1 MRNSLQLK
9 LLIAFML
16 IISLTLGSV
25 IFGISLF
32 IKDQMVADKQKDLLQ
47 KGTELAQSIQFLQD
61 FPSNMDRLNDFLSHA
76 DQYLGARIW
85 ILDKSRQVIAISGGQ
100 MGMGHM
106 QNMHMG
112 SMGLGMGMGN
122 MRSLIGQLDPVYSGQ
137 ILTKIMDQPYY
148 GEKMVIVAVPIKQ
161 ADGTV
166 IGAVLLNAPVT
177 GINDFMQRIYYY
189 IGAGGIIALL
199 FAFLIANRLTQTI
212 VKPLKEMET
221 AAETLA
227 KGDYNI
233 RIKPHGS
240 DEVAR
245 LGGAINSLAQ
255 ELSNYME
262 EVEKAEQLRRE
273 FVANVSHEL
282 RTPLTIL
289 RSYTEALLDGI
300 ITEPNQMKTHLR
312 DMQEEIIRLE
322 HLVKDLLDLSRLQN
336 ETAAWHTEPIPLPD
350 IADGALHMF
359 KQKANHKNIAL
370 RLETA
375 TSVPLISGNGERL
388 TQLLFIFLDN
398 ALQHTLPGGNITV
411 SIKQT
416 ASAVELTVADTG
428 TGIAKEDLPHIWERF
443 YKADKSHQRTD
454 TGAGLGLAIAKQ
466 IIERHKATVTVTSQ
480 LSQGT
485 KFTVKFPLKNSG

>member
-1 MRNSLQLK
+1 MRNSLQFK
-9 LLIAFML
+9 LLIAFMI

-32 IKDQMVADKQKDLLQ
+32 IKDQVVADKQKDLLQ
-47 KGTELAQSIQFLQD
+47 KGTELAQSIQFLQN
-61 FPSNMDRLNDFLSHA
+61 FPNNMDRLNDFLNHA

-85 ILDKSRQVIAISGGQ
+85 ILDKSRQVIAISGGR
-100 MGMGHM
+100 MGMGNM

-112 SMGLGMGMGN
+112 NMGLGMGN
-122 MRSLIGQLDPVYSGQ
+122 MRSLMGQLDPVYSGQ
-137 ILTKIMDQPYY
+137 ILTKITEQPYY
-148 GEKMVIVAVPIKQ
+148 GEKMVVVAVPIKQ

-221 AAETLA
+221 ATETLA
-227 KGDYNI
+227 KGDYSI
-233 RIKPHGS
+233 RINPHSS
-240 DEVAR
+240 DEVGR
-245 LGGAINSLAQ
+245 LGSAINSLAQ
-255 ELSNYME
+255 ELSDYMGE
-262 EVEKAEQLRRE
+262 LEKAEQLRRE

-300 ITEPNQMKTHLR
+300 ITEPNQVKNHLH

-336 ETAAWHTEPIPLPD
+336 EAAAWHTEPIPLPD
-350 IADGALHMF
+350 IADGVLHMF
-359 KQKANHKNIAL
+359 KQKAIQKGIKIN
-370 RLETA
+370 LEA
-375 TSVPLISGNGERL
+375 KKSVPPILGNGERL

-398 ALQHTLPGGNITV
+398 ALQHTPSGASITV

-416 ASAVELTVADTG
+416 TSAIELAVADTG

-466 IIERHKATVTVTSQ
+466 IIERHKAKVTVSSR
-480 LSQGT
+480 LGEGT
-485 KFTVKFPLKNSG
+485 KFTVEFPLHNNV